1 MTYSQASQ
9 LMILALFIVGTAVG
23 MLINVVTPSITA
35 RGMTVVL
42 IYFFGAVN
50 IWQVERLVRALTKYS
65 DH

>member
-1 MTYSQASQ
+1 MTYSQISQ

-23 MLINVVTPSITA
+23 MLINIVTPSITA

-42 IYFFGAVN
+42 IYFFGAAN